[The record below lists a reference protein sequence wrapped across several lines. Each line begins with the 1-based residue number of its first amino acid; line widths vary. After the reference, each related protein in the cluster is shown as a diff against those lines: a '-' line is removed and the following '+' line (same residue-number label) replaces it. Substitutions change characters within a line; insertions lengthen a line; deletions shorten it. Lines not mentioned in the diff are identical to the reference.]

1 MGWVEASE
9 VSTRPTQTKFV
20 STIVL
25 RLSIATGKMGRRT
38 LTHSVTTGLN
48 ENTWD
53 TPSPGKTPDGC

>member
-1 MGWVEASE
+1 MGWAEASE

-20 STIVL
+20 SSIVL

-48 ENTWD
+48 EKHVGHIQPRED
-53 TPSPGKTPDGC
+53 P